1 MQPQTKRSFLSRRV
15 LAGLGVLV
23 VAGAA
28 WALLG
33 HRGPAPAGGPGGGG
47 PPVTV
52 AVPLARQITDWRE
65 YTGQFAA
72 VDLVDL
78 RARVSGY
85 LTEIHFTDGQMVNK
99 GDLLFVIDPRP
110 YDIALA
116 DARAKL
122 AQASSSQVYAHRE
135 LGRAGVLRRKDF
147 LSQSTLDQR
156 EQASQGA
163 GAGVQIAQAA
173 VRDAELNL
181 QFTRIVAPIS
191 GRIGAHQVSVGNLI
205 DGGGSSPTLLTTIV
219 SLDPIHFD
227 FDMSE
232 ADYLALQRNLHGR
245 GDVAGTALPVEVQLD
260 GERGFP
266 HKGHLDFIDNQVDRG
281 SGTIRG
287 RAVLDNP
294 DHSITPG
301 VFGRIRLAAS
311 APYPALLVPDAA
323 IVTDQSQKLVMTVA
337 PDGTVVPKP
346 VELGPLEGDL
356 RAVRSGLG
364 AGDRV
369 VIDGLMRARRGGKVT
384 PLPGT
389 IQPGGA

>member
-1 MQPQTKRSFLSRRV
+1 MRSQAKRSFLSRPVLVVLGIVV
-15 LAGLGVLV
+15 LAG
-23 VAGAA
+23 AG

-33 HRGPAPAGGPGGGG
+33 YRGPVPAGGPGGGG

-52 AVPLARQITDWRE
+52 AVPLARRVTDWRE

-72 VDLVDL
+72 VNLVDL

-85 LTEIHFTDGQMVNK
+85 LTEIHFTDGQMVNQ

-110 YDIALA
+110 YEIALA

-122 AQASSSQVYAHRE
+122 TQASSSQVYAHRE
-135 LGRAGVLRRKDF
+135 LSRAGVLQRKDF

-156 EQASQGA
+156 EQESQGA
-163 GAGVQIAQAA
+163 GAGVQMAQAA

-232 ADYLALQRNLHGR
+232 ADYLAAVPAACRSRSSL
-245 GDVAGTALPVEVQLD
+245 TARAASPT
-260 GERGFP
+260 RATSTSSTTRSTAAP
-266 HKGHLDFIDNQVDRG
+266 AP
-281 SGTIRG
+281 SAPAPCWTIP
-287 RAVLDNP
+287 A
-294 DHSITPG
+294 TPSPPACS
-301 VFGRIRLAAS
+301 AAS
-311 APYPALLVPDAA
+311 AWPPPPP
-323 IVTDQSQKLVMTVA
+323 IRRCWSRTRPSSPT
-337 PDGTVVPKP
+337 
-346 VELGPLEGDL
+346 
-356 RAVRSGLG
+356 RRRSW
-364 AGDRV
+364 
-369 VIDGLMRARRGGKVT
+369 
-384 PLPGT
+384 
-389 IQPGGA
+389 